1 MTPDA
6 VLSRYLDLVAGRE
19 VEPAALYRLLAID
32 ADLLYRWVS
41 TLGCA
46 TTPAAIQ
53 SALAALPRGS
63 RAGFARAQVW
73 SVVPLGGGVRLGL
86 DQWRAVLVA
95 SCLAEVL
102 VVGLDG
108 VDADATRLRVLLAGS
123 GVQIESD
130 PLMAELATFRG
141 VDPAL
146 LVDAHPVLRAFAV
159 SEALE
164 HHGRAQAAGL
174 ALELFAIEETAFA
187 DCMQRAEARAGAL
200 IDAAGVTLETAEGW
214 FEPLWIQAQVAAF
227 SMVMGRES
235 DVPALERLGAQ
246 VARALFNH
254 EPRVFL
260 LNTQQS
266 VLEGTGSDD
275 LAVLRLAVATS
286 PSRVA
291 SAVRSGEDTVIE
303 ESAESTVA
311 DRQILRRLGTDTA
324 IVSVLRDVDTVLGA
338 LVFRSSEEDSS
349 QSVALMAG
357 FAAELGHWMG
367 ALRRNA
373 MAVRKGLDA
382 YRAQHEKRL
391 REIVHEANN
400 PLSIVHN
407 YLHILELRLKDYPE
421 THEPLRLIA
430 AEVRRA
436 GTIIRKATEFPAPQP
451 VAADTALPRRAEI
464 DVNAVARAVTELVG
478 ASAMRAGITVNVT
491 GEEGALTIRSD
502 RDRLMQV
509 LTNLTRNAVEAM
521 AAGGQLTIETRRG
534 VYRAGK
540 AGVEIIV
547 RDDGPG
553 LPAAVLDRIYDPKAS
568 SKGGEHAG
576 LGLHISARVVDELGG
591 AMDVRTAPGKG
602 TEFSIFL
609 PDSV

>member
-6 VLSRYLDLVAGRE
+6 VLSRYLELVAGRE
-19 VEPAALYRLLAID
+19 VEPAALYRLLATD
-32 ADLLYRWVS
+32 ADLLYRWVA

-46 TTPAAIQ
+46 ITPAAIQ
-53 SALAALPRGS
+53 AALAALPRAS
-63 RAGFARAQVW
+63 RAEFARAQAW
-73 SVVPLGGGVRLGL
+73 SVVPLGSGVRLGL

-102 VVGLDG
+102 VTDCGG

-123 GVQIESD
+123 GVQFESD
-130 PLMAELATFRG
+130 PLMVELATFRG
-141 VDPAL
+141 VDPDL

-174 ALELFAIEETAFA
+174 ALELFGLDEAAFGNRV
-187 DCMQRAEARAGAL
+187 QRAEGRAAAL
-200 IDAAGVTLETAEGW
+200 IDGAGISLESTEGW
-214 FEPLWIQAQVAAF
+214 FEALWIQAQMAAF

-235 DVPALERLGAQ
+235 EVAALERLGSRI
-246 VARALFNH
+246 ARALFNH

-260 LNTQQS
+260 LNAQRG
-266 VLEGTGSDD
+266 VLEGTGTDD
-275 LAVLRLAVATS
+275 LAALRLTVASS

-291 SAVRSGEDTVIE
+291 SAVRDGEDTVIDE
-303 ESAESTVA
+303 TVDSTVA
-311 DRQILRRLGTDTA
+311 DRQILRRLDTDTA
-324 IVSVLRDVDTVLGA
+324 IVTVLRDVDEVLGA
-338 LVFRSSEEDSS
+338 LVFRANEDDSS
-349 QSVALMAG
+349 QAAALMAG

-367 ALRRNA
+367 VLRRHAKALRQ
-373 MAVRKGLDA
+373 GLDA

-451 VAADTALPRRAEI
+451 TQTDVVATRRVTVDVSAVVRSIAELI
-464 DVNAVARAVTELVG
+464 G
-478 ASAMRAGITVNVT
+478 ASATRAGITVNVA
-491 GEEGALTIRSD
+491 GEEGSLAVDSD

-521 AAGGQLTIETRRG
+521 TAGGVLSIETRRG
-534 VYRAGK
+534 VYRAGR

-576 LGLHISARVVDELGG
+576 LGLHISARIIDELGG
-591 AMDVRTAPGKG
+591 AMDVRTSPGKG
-602 TEFSIFL
+602 TEFAIFL
-609 PDSV
+609 PESA